1 MRARNSL
8 ESCDCCLH
16 RHEVETRQQMPVIG
30 GPSSASPHDRKQ
42 FFVFKFQNSLFSVQ
56 MSAWRA
62 HQGRRMLPAPRLL
75 PRNARPAP
83 RQACLAL
90 LACMLLA
97 RILTPV
103 LMQRAGIGDNA
114 ASANHDNEPYAVNIQ
129 TNGRPSLRI
138 FLPPGFRQVIR
149 FANVDGKVFAYH
161 AGTPC
166 VFAAV
171 YVKERMEL
179 CNCGGIEL

>member
-1 MRARNSL
+1 
-8 ESCDCCLH
+8 
-16 RHEVETRQQMPVIG
+16 
-30 GPSSASPHDRKQ
+30 
-42 FFVFKFQNSLFSVQ
+42 
-56 MSAWRA
+56 
-62 HQGRRMLPAPRLL
+62 
-75 PRNARPAP
+75 
-83 RQACLAL
+83 
-90 LACMLLA
+90 MLLA

-179 CNCGGIEL
+179 CNCGGIELWGPGNFVLTGEWRRRRRRRRSLLPAVTGEVDFTYSADNPT